1 MPYCTHLQSDSGIR
15 ALPTSPSP
23 TRYIVNNNKKN
34 KQQTNKERLSFF
46 SFSLLAHRV
55 NVPTFVV
62 TVNTKKVLQFVSG
75 HVMVECLSKSKQ

>member
-1 MPYCTHLQSDSGIR
+1 MPLLYTLTEWLRDPGS
-15 ALPTSPSP
+15 ANLPLTY
-23 TRYIVNNNKKN
+23 RYIVNNNKKN
-34 KQQTNKERLSFF
+34 KQQTNKERLGFF